1 VLVAGLLGTTPILA
15 MAPMRL
21 AAAGCA
27 AIMPGAALP
36 CLMAF
41 RSQVARFHSIQAARG
56 VVTVQDRPVAAM
68 YSRHPYGITLGPD
81 GNLWFAETSSRAIGR
96 ITPQGTVHEF
106 PLPPSASGTKD
117 VAASTD
123 GSLWF
128 TLWHGVGRIAMDGNV
143 QTFSLPDG
151 YQSNHIVEGADGA
164 MWFTKSRAR
173 LLGRNTASGY
183 IGRITASGTISEIPI
198 EHKGS
203 YPDAIVTGPD
213 KAIWFTLTTAIGR
226 LASNGRI
233 EYFESPYAGM
243 IQEMCVGL
251 DGSLWFTVAEHTY
264 RDWIGRIT
272 MNGTFSHF
280 NLTTVEAFP
289 QGITTGPDGNLW
301 YVDYS
306 ANLVGRMT
314 PSGNVTTFG
323 LPHPKSYPM
332 DIVSGP
338 DGNLWFTEEG
348 RDIIGRITPEGKITE
363 FLIPGVISGTAI
375 SQSSADRT
383 RRRP

>member
-1 VLVAGLLGTTPILA
+1 MIRRWLMTPMLVASLMGTTPILV

-21 AAAGCA
+21 AVAGCA
-27 AIMPGAALP
+27 AIMPGAAVP
-36 CLMAF
+36 CLMAIT
-41 RSQVARFHSIQAARG
+41 SQVARFHSIRAVRG

-106 PLPPSASGTKD
+106 LLPPSASGTKD
-117 VAASTD
+117 VAASAD

-143 QTFSLPDG
+143 RTFPLPNG

-173 LLGRNTASGY
+173 LFGRN
-183 IGRITASGTISEIPI
+183 TASGTISEIPI
-198 EHKGS
+198 EYKGS
-203 YPDAIVTGPD
+203 YPDAIVTGLD

-226 LASNGRI
+226 LASDGRI

-243 IQEMCVGL
+243 IQEMCVGP

-272 MNGTFSHF
+272 LNGTFSHF

-306 ANLVGRMT
+306 ANLVGRLT

-332 DIVSGP
+332 DIVSGL

-348 RDIIGRITPEGKITE
+348 RDTIGRITPEGKITE
-363 FLIPGVISGTAI
+363 FPIPGGIGDAAI
-375 SQSSADRT
+375 SQ
-383 RRRP
+383 